1 MSGALHARGMWLLAG
16 LWLWSAATGA
26 TQPYTGPLF
35 DAHLHY
41 NDEACVHDAP
51 APGCPH
57 PLSDVLDRMQ
67 RNGVRAIIANSRPN
81 DGTKAL
87 AQARQQTRAAGVTVV
102 PFIRL
107 YRDRADYNNWFR
119 DPSIAELVRTE
130 LAQGTPSGP
139 YRGLGEFHLY
149 DSANAQGAIARDLM
163 VLADRQNLA
172 VLAHVDDLAVEQLMQ
187 HVMDARQQQHTPGGA
202 SNREVVERGGP
213 ESGAGPPQG
222 RFAPPWGAAT
232 REAVERGGPVL
243 IWAHTGIGGTPVAR
257 VDELMARFP
266 HLMGELSYR
275 PGLTCE
281 NGQLCPDW
289 RTLILKYPDRFLI
302 GSDTWINQRWLY
314 YDGLMQGYR
323 TWLGGLPPEVARAV
337 GWDNGARLFGL
348 PEPGNRP

>member
-1 MSGALHARGMWLLAG
+1 MRRALRIGLTAIAVMGG
-16 LWLWSAATGA
+16 LWAPPILAR
-26 TQPYTGPLF
+26 QPYTGPLF

-87 AQARQQTRAAGVTVV
+87 AQAREQTRAAGVTVV

-130 LAQGTPSGP
+130 LTQGTPSGP

-149 DSANAQGAIARDLM
+149 DSANAQGAIARELM
-163 VLADRQNLA
+163 VLADRQDLA
-172 VLAHVDDLAVEQLMQ
+172 VLAHVDDVAVEQLM
-187 HVMDARQQQHTPGGA
+187 RHTP
-202 SNREVVERGGP
+202 S
-213 ESGAGPPQG
+213 QG
-222 RFAPPWGAAT
+222 RNT
-232 REAVERGGPVL
+232 RL

-266 HLMGELSYR
+266 RLMGELSYR
-275 PGLTCE
+275 PGLTCDD
-281 NGQLCPDW
+281 GQLCPEW
-289 RTLILKYPDRFLI
+289 RALILKYPDRFMI
-302 GSDTWINQRWLY
+302 GSDTWVNQRWLY
-314 YDGLMQGYR
+314 YDQLMQGYR
-323 TWLGGLPPEVARAV
+323 TWLGGLPPEVARQVA
-337 GWDNGARLFGL
+337 WANGARLFAL
-348 PEPGNRP
+348 PEPESRP